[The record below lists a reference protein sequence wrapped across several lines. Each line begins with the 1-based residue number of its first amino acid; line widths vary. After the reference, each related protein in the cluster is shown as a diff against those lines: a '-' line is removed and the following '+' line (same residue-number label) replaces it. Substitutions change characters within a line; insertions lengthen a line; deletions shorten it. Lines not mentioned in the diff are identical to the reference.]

1 MVGVHGSRRCR
12 QARQR
17 LQLGACHSQ
26 QAAHTRAVPWQVQA
40 AKPDSSRGLLQV
52 FQGPTTFPQVN
63 EIKSSVKF
71 QLKKVLCMG
80 VAVGNVSM
88 NDKELFVNTQVR
100 FPTAL
105 AAVCKLS

>member
-1 MVGVHGSRRCR
+1 M
-12 QARQR
+12 
-17 LQLGACHSQ
+17 
-26 QAAHTRAVPWQVQA
+26 
-40 AKPDSSRGLLQV
+40 
-52 FQGPTTFPQVN
+52 N

-100 FPTAL
+100 LPTAL
-105 AAVCKLS
+105 VAVASCLWDCPTLTLDLCVR

>member
-1 MVGVHGSRRCR
+1 M
-12 QARQR
+12 
-17 LQLGACHSQ
+17 
-26 QAAHTRAVPWQVQA
+26 
-40 AKPDSSRGLLQV
+40 
-52 FQGPTTFPQVN
+52 N

-100 FPTAL
+100 RP
-105 AAVCKLS
+105 AAMPLCANCVWDADHIAPPHRTFCVLQRCMGL